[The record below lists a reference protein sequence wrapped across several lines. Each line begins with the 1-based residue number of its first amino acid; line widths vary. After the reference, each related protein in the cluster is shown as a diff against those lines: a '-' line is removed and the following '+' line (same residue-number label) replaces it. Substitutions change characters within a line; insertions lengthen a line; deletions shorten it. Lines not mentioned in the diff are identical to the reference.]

1 MHRSDANHRA
11 YRDIVKNHGI
21 PEDHIKL
28 AVEAGKRFFALP
40 DEVKAKVSAQHI
52 FVFQNLV

>member
-1 MHRSDANHRA
+1 MHVVN
-11 YRDIVKNHGI
+11 NHGI
-21 PEDHIKL
+21 PEEHIEL

-52 FVFQNLV
+52 FVLENLC